1 METWNSASLFRCKSV
16 IRLPVELALGSVAF
30 SQGALGLSHL
40 PWCFESILAVPFEA
54 VQGNQAYLEYMGN
67 SGYFQIE
74 ARLPGMRSSFK
85 VRPAFLKGHSNFG
98 IPFPGKKRN

>member
-1 METWNSASLFRCKSV
+1 M
-16 IRLPVELALGSVAF
+16 
-30 SQGALGLSHL
+30 SHL
-40 PWCFESILAVPFEA
+40 PSSFELILGVPVES
-54 VQGNQAYLEYMGN
+54 VQWNQAYLEYMGN